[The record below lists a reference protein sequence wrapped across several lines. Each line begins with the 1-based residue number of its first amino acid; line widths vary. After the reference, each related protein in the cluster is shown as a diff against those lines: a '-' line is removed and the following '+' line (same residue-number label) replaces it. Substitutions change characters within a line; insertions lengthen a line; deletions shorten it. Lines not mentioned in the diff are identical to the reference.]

1 MSATAS
7 VDALKARS
15 GSGGRL
21 RALPPTT
28 SGPRRRRPEMLLG
41 VVLVVGCALAAL
53 VMATSGR
60 DRTPVLALAHD
71 VERGAVVE
79 SGDLAVR
86 YVASD
91 SPIAHVDRD
100 ERDAIVGRTAL
111 SDMGAGTIVTED
123 LFADSGAVLQA
134 GDGSVGLTLEAGQ
147 MPSMDLAPGDRVNVV
162 AGGGQARGTAGQVVA
177 GAEVIATDRL
187 DDDSGGW
194 WVSLRASEAD
204 ANAVAEAA
212 ASESRLHLV
221 MVQR

>member
-1 MSATAS
+1 
-7 VDALKARS
+7 
-15 GSGGRL
+15 
-21 RALPPTT
+21 
-28 SGPRRRRPEMLLG
+28 MLLG

-60 DRTPVLALAHD
+60 DRIPVLALARD
-71 VERGAVVE
+71 VERGAVVDN
-79 SGDLAVR
+79 GDLAVR
-86 YVASD
+86 YVAAD

-100 ERDAIVGRTAL
+100 ERDTLVGRSAL
-111 SDMGAGTIVTED
+111 SDMGAGTIVTEE

-162 AGGGQARGTAGQVVA
+162 AGGGQTPGAAGQVVA
-177 GAEVIATDRL
+177 GAEVIATDPL

-221 MVQR
+221 MVRR